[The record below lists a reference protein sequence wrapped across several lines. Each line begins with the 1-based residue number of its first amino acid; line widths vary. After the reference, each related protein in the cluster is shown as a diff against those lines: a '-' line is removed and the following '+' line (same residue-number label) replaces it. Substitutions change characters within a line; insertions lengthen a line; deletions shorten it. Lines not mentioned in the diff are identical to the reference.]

1 MKTDQLLNAVK
12 AKLEL
17 RRDADLA
24 RTLETST
31 ARIAQWRKGQRA
43 PDEQACFQI
52 ADILGVDPAAVIAL
66 VKAERET
73 EPAKAAFWRMQAG
86 KYAAALGVLTMLN
99 SGSVAA
105 AIGHGYTAAV
115 KITAVCIMRNREWWR
130 GMRQNLKYS
139 ALELQ
144 QWLIALFQNHGQV
157 GHFGNRF

>member
-1 MKTDQLLNAVK
+1 MRTDELLNAVK
-12 AKLEL
+12 IKLEL

-31 ARIAQWRKGQRA
+31 ARIAQWRTGKSA
-43 PDEQACFQI
+43 PDDQACFQI

-73 EPAKAAFWRMQAG
+73 EPSKAAFWRKQTAR
-86 KYAAALGVLTMLN
+86 YAAALGVLTMLN

-115 KITAVCIMRNREWWR
+115 KITAVCIMRNQ
-130 GMRQNLKYS
+130 G
-139 ALELQ
+139 
-144 QWLIALFQNHGQV
+144 
-157 GHFGNRF
+157 